1 MEGGGHSDNRR
12 EPSDSFGCLRLPAV
26 RSWRRP
32 SPTNHRS
39 RNRRPRFL
47 EGRAQVRWH
56 KPRSRLLR
64 AKPQSSEFRLQSP
77 RRIHDQTL
85 SFTAHLE
92 SGRGPWL
99 YHVELSNQ
107 STERPVRDY
116 RRLEETRPERR
127 VHRPQRSRVPLICA
141 RDTLPDKN
149 RAFARQNP
157 KKG

>member
-1 MEGGGHSDNRR
+1 MLKSDGTSHDPDFFVQNLRVQS
-12 EPSDSFGCLRLPAV
+12 SDSRAPAE
-26 RSWRRP
+26 
-32 SPTNHRS
+32 
-39 RNRRPRFL
+39 L
-47 EGRAQVRWH
+47 
-56 KPRSRLLR
+56 
-64 AKPQSSEFRLQSP
+64 
-77 RRIHDQTL
+77 HDQTL

-149 RAFARQNP
+149 RAFARQNA

>member
-1 MEGGGHSDNRR
+1 MEGGAYSDNRR

-77 RRIHDQTL
+77 RRIHEQTL

-99 YHVELSNQ
+99 DHVELSNQ

-116 RRLEETRPERR
+116 RRLEGTRPERR
-127 VHRPQRSRVPLICA
+127 VHRPQLSRVPLICA